1 MPAFQP
7 GIHFSFF
14 ITQFMF
20 DTFIKRPVLS
30 LVISL
35 IIVLLG
41 LLALFTLPV
50 TQFPDIVPPSVT
62 VTAKYTG
69 ANAEVCAK
77 AVATPLE
84 RAINGVPGMTYM
96 SSVSSNNGITLIQ
109 VFFNVGTDP
118 DQAAVNV
125 QNRVATIIDELPEEV
140 IKAGVT
146 TEKEVNSML
155 LYLNVMSED
164 STLNEQF
171 IYNFADINVLQ
182 ELKRIDGVGFA
193 EIMGAKEYAMRV
205 WLKPDRMLAYNLS
218 ADEVIAGIR
227 KQNIEAAP
235 GKTGEAADNDPQV
248 LQYVLRYTGKFYDP
262 VQYENIILRANPD
275 GSVLM
280 LKDVADVSFGALS
293 YGMVSKTDGKPSASI
308 MLKQRPGSNA
318 QEVIANV
325 KKRMAELKTSSFPPG
340 MSYNFNYDVSRFLDA
355 SIHEVLRTLVEA
367 FILVF
372 IVVYLFLQ
380 DFRSTLIP
388 ALAVPVALIG
398 TLCFMQMMGFSINL
412 LTLFALVLAIGIV
425 VDNAIVVVEAVHV
438 KMQETHLPAL
448 PATLA
453 AMKEISGAIV
463 AITLV
468 MSAVFIPVAF
478 LSGPVGV
485 FYRQF
490 SLTLAIAIVISGINA
505 VTLTPALCALMLRHH
520 NDAGRPRN
528 MLQRFFDKFNYGYN
542 KTERSYSKLVGY
554 IAGRKMITFVLMLV
568 FFAATWGVSTILPG
582 GFIPSEDQGM
592 IYVNVTTPA
601 GATVART
608 EAVLDQVQQVAA
620 RLPEGES
627 VSTLAGF
634 SLVND
639 VAGASYGMGMINL
652 KPWEARKRSVKE
664 IIAAL
669 EKDTRNIAD
678 ASIEFFP
685 PPTVPGFGNSS
696 GFELRILD
704 RSGSGDLRQTSDVTN
719 NFIAELKKRP
729 EIGSAFT
736 SFDPDFPQY
745 MIHVDQA
752 MAAKKGVSVENAM
765 STLQTLLG
773 SFYASNFIRFG
784 QMYKVMVQAS
794 PRYRT
799 KPEDVM
805 HLYVKN
811 DAGEMVPFSNFI
823 RMERVYGPEQ
833 LTRYNMY
840 TAAMING
847 DAASGFSS
855 GDAIKAIEEVAEK
868 SLPRGFAFEWSG
880 MTREQIL
887 SGNQAV
893 YVFALCLLFVYLLL
907 AAQYESFLLP
917 LPVILSLPAGIF
929 GAFLT
934 LKLAGLENNIY
945 AQVALV
951 MLIGLLGKNAI
962 LIVEFAILRNKQ
974 GLSVL
979 EAAKEG
985 AVSRLRPI
993 LMTSFAFIAGL
1004 IPLCI
1009 ASGAGAMGNRSIGTA
1024 AAGGMLIGTVF
1035 GVLIIPG
1042 LYVLFASIGKKK
1054 TKKNA
1059 PKQVAGAM
1067 TVLLIAGTL
1076 TAGLSGCYTPS
1087 KVVFPETP
1095 ATPAAF
1101 SNPVADSNR
1110 VATTDT
1116 SAAVKDSS
1124 SIATMTYRQFFTD
1137 PLLQQLLDTAM
1148 RHNTDMLIATQR
1160 METARA
1166 QLMAARRAWLPE
1178 VNAVVSAGIDRW
1190 GDYTLN
1196 GVGNYDTNLSPNID
1210 DKQKIPGP
1218 TPDYFAGLRS
1228 SWEIDLWG
1236 KIRSRKKAALLRFLS
1251 SEQGRQLVT
1260 TQLVSQVAGMY
1271 YQLMALDYEQQVI
1284 QRNIVLQ
1291 ETALATVQ
1299 IQLEAGRATLLAVQQ
1314 FNAQLL
1320 NTRSLSLGLRQQTLE
1335 LENQLNALLG
1345 RFPQTIKRDS
1355 SLLNTP
1361 LPQMAKTGVP
1371 SAMLA
1376 RRPDVQQAALELEA
1390 AKADIK
1396 AAKASFLP
1404 SLNITPYAGFNAFN
1418 AAQLFTTPASLAYGV
1433 LGGLSAP
1440 ILNRQQL
1447 RTQYNVTTAAGMS
1460 AFYQY
1465 RQSVINGYLE
1475 VSTALGR
1482 LQNGQEAYQLKAAE
1496 VQMLKDGVST
1506 ANDLYTTGYA
1516 NYLEVIT
1523 AQKSVLEAE
1532 LALAGSK
1539 KDLLLGTITL
1549 YRALGGG
1556 KQ

>member
-1 MPAFQP
+1 
-7 GIHFSFF
+7 
-14 ITQFMF
+14 MF

-41 LLALFTLPV
+41 LLALFSLPV

-62 VTAKYTG
+62 VTARYTG

-96 SSVSSNNGITLIQ
+96 SSVSSNTGVTLISIS
-109 VFFNVGTDP
+109 FAVGTDP

-125 QNRVATIIDELPEEV
+125 QNRVATVLDELPEEV
-140 IKAGVT
+140 IKAGVS

-155 LYLNVMSED
+155 LYLNIMSED
-164 STLNEQF
+164 STLNEKF

-205 WLKPDRMLAYNLS
+205 WLKPDRMLAYNVS
-218 ADEVIAGIR
+218 ADEVVAAIR

-248 LQYVLRYTGKFYDP
+248 LQYVLRYTGKFFAP
-262 VQYENIILRANPD
+262 EQYANLIIRANTD
-275 GSVLM
+275 GSILM
-280 LKDVADVSFGALS
+280 LKDIADVEFGALS

-318 QEVIANV
+318 QDVIANV
-325 KKRMAELKTSSFPPG
+325 KSRMAELKETSFPPG
-340 MSYNFNYDVSRFLDA
+340 MTYNFNYDVSRFLDA

-372 IVVYLFLQ
+372 IVVFLFIQ

-398 TLCFMQMMGFSINL
+398 TLAFMQMLGFSINL

-438 KMQETHLPAL
+438 KMHDHHMAPMQ
-448 PATLA
+448 ATLA
-453 AMKEISGAIV
+453 AMREISGALV

-490 SLTLAIAIVISGINA
+490 SLTMAIAIVISGINA
-505 VTLTPALCALMLRHH
+505 VTLTPALCAIMLRNHH
-520 NDAGRPRN
+520 AAGKPRTW
-528 MLQRFFDKFNYGYN
+528 LQKFFDKFNYRYN
-542 KTERSYSKLVGY
+542 KTEKKYQHLVGY
-554 IAGRKMITFVLMLV
+554 IAGRRMITIGMLV
-568 FFAATWGVSTILPG
+568 FFFIATWGTSAILPG
-582 GFIPSEDQGM
+582 GFIPAEDQGM

-601 GATVART
+601 GATVSRT
-608 EAVLDQVQQVAA
+608 EAVLDEVQKVAA
-620 RLPEGES
+620 NLKETES
-627 VSTLAGF
+627 VSTLAGY
-634 SLVND
+634 SLVSE
-639 VAGASYGMGMINL
+639 VAGASYGMGMVNL
-652 KPWEARKRSVKE
+652 KPWEERKRSVKE
-664 IIAAL
+664 IIAQL

-696 GFELRILD
+696 GFELRVLD
-704 RSGSGDLRQTSDVTN
+704 KSGSGDLRQTADVTQA
-719 NFIAELKKRP
+719 FINALKERK

-752 MAAKKGVSVENAM
+752 MAAQKGVSIDNAM

-773 SFYASNFIRFG
+773 SYYASNFIRFG

-799 KPEDVM
+799 KPEDIL

-811 DAGEMVPFSNFI
+811 DKGEMVAYSNFI
-823 RMERVYGPEQ
+823 KLERVFGPEQ

-847 DAASGFSS
+847 DAAPGYSS
-855 GDAIKAIEEVAEK
+855 GDAIKAIQEVAK
-868 SLPRGFAFEWSG
+868 QQLPRGFSYEWSG

-893 YVFALCLLFVYLLL
+893 YIFAIVLLFVYLLL

-951 MLIGLLGKNAI
+951 MLVGLLGKNAI
-962 LIVEFAILRNKQ
+962 LIVEFAILKHKH
-974 GLSVL
+974 GASIL
-979 EAAKEG
+979 ESAKEG

-1004 IPLCI
+1004 IPLCV

-1035 GVLIIPG
+1035 GVVVIPG
-1042 LYVLFASIGKKK
+1042 LYVLFAGIAEKRRKPHVVK
-1054 TKKNA
+1054 VHH
-1059 PKQVAGAM
+1059 VA
-1067 TVLLIAGTL
+1067 TVLVLGLLI
-1076 TAGLSGCYTPS
+1076 SGCYTPKAVEYPDAV
-1087 KVVFPETP
+1087 KVP
-1095 ATPAAF
+1095 AGFDTVGMAA
-1101 SNPVADSNR
+1101 SGTVGSAT
-1110 VATTDT
+1110 ATTAAGGNAADNSIAAAT
-1116 SAAVKDSS
+1116 STKDST
-1124 SIATMTYRQFFTD
+1124 ILTYQQFFAD
-1137 PLLQQLLDTAM
+1137 PYLKQLLDTAL
-1148 RHNTDMLIATQR
+1148 HNNTDIQLALQR
-1160 METARA
+1160 VEMTKA
-1166 QLMAARRAWLPE
+1166 QLMVASRAWLPA
-1178 VNAVVSAGIDRW
+1178 VNAAVDAGVERY
-1190 GDYTLN
+1190 GDYTMN
-1196 GVGNYDTNLSPNID
+1196 GVGNFDTNLSQNID
-1210 DKQKIPGP
+1210 KNQRIPNP
-1218 TPDYFAGLRS
+1218 TPNYFIGLKS
-1228 SWEIDLWG
+1228 AWEIDLWG
-1236 KIRSRKKAALLRFLS
+1236 KLKNGKKAAQQRMLA
-1251 SEQGRQLVT
+1251 SEQGKRLVT
-1260 TQLVSQVAGMY
+1260 TQLIANVAGLY
-1271 YQLMALDYEQQVI
+1271 YQILALDNERSVLE
-1284 QRNIVLQ
+1284 RNIALQ
-1291 ETALATVQ
+1291 ETALATVR
-1299 IQLEAGRATLLAVQQ
+1299 IQQEAGRATLLAVQQ
-1314 FNAQLL
+1314 FHAQLL
-1320 NTRSLSLGLRQQTLE
+1320 NTQSLMMAIKQQTTR

-1345 RFPQTIKRDS
+1345 RFPQAIPRDT
-1355 SLLNTP
+1355 SLLTAP
-1361 LPQMAKTGVP
+1361 LPPYA
-1371 SAMLA
+1371 SAGMPASLLSN
-1376 RRPDVQQAALELEA
+1376 RPDIQQAALELGA
-1390 AKADIK
+1390 AKADVA
-1396 AAKASFLP
+1396 AAKAAFLP
-1404 SLNITPYAGFNAFN
+1404 SLNINPYVGFNSFRANLLFN
-1418 AAQLFTTPASLAYGV
+1418 TGSVAYGLLGGVTAPIFNKKQLAAQYQV
-1433 LGGLSAP
+1433 NSA
-1440 ILNRQQL
+1440 
-1447 RTQYNVTTAAGMS
+1447 AALS
-1460 AFYQY
+1460 AFYNY
-1465 RQSVINGYLE
+1465 RQRVIDGYQE
-1475 VSTALGR
+1475 VMTALSQ
-1482 LQNGQEAYQLKAAE
+1482 LHNGQEAFRLKEAE
-1496 VQMLKDGVST
+1496 VIMLKDGVST
-1506 ANDLYTTGYA
+1506 ANDLYMTGYA

-1532 LALAGSK
+1532 LALANSRK
-1539 KDLLLGTITL
+1539 ELFLGTIEL
-1549 YRALGGG
+1549 YRALGGM
-1556 KQ
+1556 